1 MRYVVL
7 ILLGFMMIPA
17 PVGAQEGG
25 MEPQAAQAGRAIRTT
40 GLPVPRFV
48 SLKNDKAFVR
58 TGPGLRYPI
67 SWIFEKSGLPVEIIQ
82 EFDTWRK
89 IRGPEGEEGW
99 VHQTLVS
106 GQRMVLITGDEAV
119 TMRREPSG
127 DSRSIA
133 KAEPGVIARL
143 LRCSADMCELQKDN
157 YRGWTGRNSLW
168 GIYEGE
174 QIK

>member
-1 MRYVVL
+1 MRMAAL
-7 ILLGFMMIPA
+7 ILLGLMMV
-17 PVGAQEGG
+17 PVPVMAQEGTA
-25 MEPQAAQAGRAIRTT
+25 EPQATTQGRAIRTT

-48 SLKNDKAFVR
+48 SVKSDKAFIR

-67 SWIFEKSGLPVEIIQ
+67 SWVFEKEDLPVEIIQ

-99 VHQTLVS
+99 VHQTLIS
-106 GQRMVLITGDEAV
+106 GQRTVLVTGDAPVTLYRDPDIEARAV
-119 TMRREPSG
+119 
-127 DSRSIA
+127 A
-133 KAEPGVIARL
+133 KAEVGVIARL
-143 LRCSADMCELQKDN
+143 LRCGASMCELQKDN
-157 YRGWTGRNSLW
+157 YRGWTPRNSLW